1 VARKEKGRWI
11 TTDEGRRIH
20 FDENGVPDKGN
31 PHVIAAIKSGS
42 RFDSSASAKKADYDD
57 DDLVVARG
65 GFFVRAEGRIGTVVK
80 PELMDTEK
88 VQALRDEWRNKQWE
102 ADKAPGGGKTIL
114 VPQYKGTAVMMADD
128 IKYRQG
134 VIVWNRQMGM
144 YQMYNKDSF
153 IKAKDAEATMD
164 WDKEAKRF
172 RKRKTV

>member
-1 VARKEKGRWI
+1 
-11 TTDEGRRIH
+11 
-20 FDENGVPDKGN
+20 
-31 PHVIAAIKSGS
+31 
-42 RFDSSASAKKADYDD
+42 
-57 DDLVVARG
+57 
-65 GFFVRAEGRIGTVVK
+65 
-80 PELMDTEK
+80 
-88 VQALRDEWRNKQWE
+88 
-102 ADKAPGGGKTIL
+102 
-114 VPQYKGTAVMMADD
+114 MMADD